1 MEWIWSELSRK
12 CDGKWHSLRLTF
24 IFLRLLAQT
33 QPDRFQPDWNHLDWN
48 DPDDTDTDDPKDDPG
63 GPGSKP
69 RSLST
74 PNIPVHILSAPIDCP
89 KITSS
94 QTLRKLQ
101 FKDVNFWRKLNV
113 AGRNGGEMY
122 FHSFIFF
129 ACAGYGAFSRIEPID
144 SPSKQNNDVLPIWT
158 PRKYYVFD

>member
-1 MEWIWSELSRK
+1 MDLNLIRMIEKMRQVT
-12 CDGKWHSLRLTF
+12 LTEIAF
-24 IFLRLLAQT
+24 HIFLRLLAQT

-101 FKDVNFWRKLNV
+101 FKDVNF
-113 AGRNGGEMY
+113 
-122 FHSFIFF
+122 
-129 ACAGYGAFSRIEPID
+129 
-144 SPSKQNNDVLPIWT
+144 
-158 PRKYYVFD
+158 